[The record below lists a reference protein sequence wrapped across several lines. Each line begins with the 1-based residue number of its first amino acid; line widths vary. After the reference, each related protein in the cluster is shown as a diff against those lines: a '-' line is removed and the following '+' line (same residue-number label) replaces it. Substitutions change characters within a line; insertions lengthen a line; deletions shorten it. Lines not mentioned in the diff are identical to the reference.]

1 MKQLTQVFFSVAL
14 LATALHGQTA
24 GYAAN
29 PAPGGA
35 QGWEKVQALAPGD
48 DITVESIRI
57 GTVRCKFRSASD
69 SALDCDLPGPL
80 PFGRIGDREYEF
92 SRAEIVKVR
101 RRHFSRDRNITI
113 AAFAAIGCALGA
125 TGGGG
130 APGCLLLGAP
140 LGVVGAV
147 VSIIV
152 FYWLPGK
159 TIYENREASH
169 TQPAALQPQ
178 APNPAYP
185 MPAPSE

>member
-35 QGWEKVQALAPGD
+35 QGWEKVQALAEGD

-69 SALDCDLPGPL
+69 SILDCDLPGPL

-113 AAFAAIGCALGA
+113 AAFAVLGCVIGAQTGA
-125 TGGGG
+125 A
-130 APGCLLLGAP
+130 APGCLIGGVA
-140 LGVVGAV
+140 LGVVGGLAAL
-147 VSIIV
+147 IV
-152 FYWLPGK
+152 FYWLPGH
-159 TIYENREASH
+159 TIYDN
-169 TQPAALQPQ
+169 PAAGKQALRAQPQ

-185 MPAPSE
+185 MPMPSE